1 MTHILEELGWR
12 GLITQSTDLGALRQA
27 MDAGP
32 ITFYCGLDPTAPSL
46 HHGHLVQLLTMRRLQ
61 RAGHRPLALVG
72 GSTGLIGDPKPTAER
87 QLRSKDIVAGWVERI
102 NAQIRPFLDFSGD
115 HAARLVNN
123 LDWTQPLST
132 IDFLRD
138 IGKHFSVSRMLAKD
152 AVSARMDSETGISY
166 TEFSYQLLQ
175 ALDFLEL
182 FRRYGCTLQ
191 TAGSDQWGNMTAG
204 LDLLRRTEAVTAHA
218 FSTPL
223 LTKSD
228 GTKFGKSE
236 GGTIWLDPAM
246 TSPYAFYQF
255 WLNAEDA
262 QVGVYLKVL
271 TERSAE
277 EVEAL
282 VDQAT
287 SQPAGRA
294 AQRALARELTALVHG
309 RAECA
314 LVEAAAA
321 ALFGRAELLSLDEA
335 TLGAALAEAPGVQV
349 RAGSNSTLAELLE
362 ASGLVESRSAA
373 RRAVAEGGAYVNNQR
388 ASDPLA
394 IPAEADWLHGRY
406 LVLRRGKQ
414 HVAGVRRTR

>member
-1 MTHILEELGWR
+1 VTHILEELGWR

>member
-309 RAECA
+309 SAECA

-335 TLGAALAEAPGVQV
+335 TLAAALAEAPGVQV